1 MFILLSPAKSLDFA
15 TAAPV
20 KTSSALIFETDALYL
35 ASLAARL
42 SAPQLQ
48 TMMKISP
55 ALAMLNVERFAA
67 IVHGA
72 ATPKQAIFA
81 FDGDVYSGLEAYDLS
96 VRSLNYL
103 QKHLRILSGLYGML
117 RPFDLM
123 YAYRLE
129 MGSSLKNAAGSNLYT
144 YWSDKLTS
152 HLQEEVTVN
161 KGKAVIN
168 LASEEYAKAVK
179 LKSLGVPVIH
189 PVFQDYAKG
198 QYKVIS
204 FFAKRARGAMAR
216 YCAQHQIKN
225 PQLLKAF
232 DGDGYAY
239 CEEESSETKW
249 VFRRRLKEK

>member
-15 TAAPV
+15 TPAPV
-20 KTSSALIFETDALYL
+20 KTASALLFEQDALYL

-42 SAPQLQ
+42 SASQLQ
-48 TMMKISP
+48 TMMGISP
-55 ALAMLNVERFAA
+55 ALAELNVERFAA
-67 IVHGA
+67 IVNQT
-72 ATPKQAIFA
+72 ATAKQAIFA
-81 FDGDVYSGLEAYDLS
+81 FDGDVYTGLDAYELN

-103 QKHLRILSGLYGML
+103 QKHVRILSGMYGIL

-129 MGSSLKNAAGSNLYT
+129 MGSTLKNSAGTSLYA
-144 YWSDKLTS
+144 YWSDKLS
-152 HLQEEVTVN
+152 SYLQEELKTS
-161 KGKAVIN
+161 KSKAVIN

-179 LKSLGVPVIH
+179 LKTLGVPVIH
-189 PVFQDYAKG
+189 PVFQDYSKG

-216 YCAQHQIKN
+216 YCAEHQIKKV
-225 PQLLKAF
+225 QLLK
-232 DGDGYAY
+232 DYDVDDYRY

-249 VFRRRLKEK
+249 VFRRRLA

>member
-15 TAAPV
+15 TPAPV
-20 KTSSALIFETDALYL
+20 KTTSALLFEKDALYL

-42 SAPQLQ
+42 SSPQLQ
-48 TMMKISP
+48 TMMGISST
-55 ALAMLNVERFAA
+55 LAALNVERFAA
-67 IVHGA
+67 IVNKSA
-72 ATPKQAIFA
+72 IAKQAIFA
-81 FDGDVYSGLEAYDLS
+81 FDGDVYTGLKAQELS

-103 QKHLRILSGLYGML
+103 QKHLRILSGMYGIL

-129 MGSSLKNAAGSNLYT
+129 MGSTLKNSAGASLYA
-144 YWSDKLTS
+144 YWSDKLS
-152 HLQEEVTVN
+152 HYLQDEVSAS
-161 KGKAVIN
+161 KSKAVIN

-179 LKSLGVPVIH
+179 LKTLGVPVIH
-189 PVFQDYAKG
+189 PVFQDYSKG

-216 YCAQHQIKN
+216 YCAEHQIKK
-225 PQLLKAF
+225 PQQLKEF
-232 DGDGYAY
+232 EVDDYRY

-249 VFRRRLKEK
+249 VFRRRVA